1 MVVIPKITSN
11 LAIVLIEK
19 RKSKTKEKPIGSALL
34 NWSNLT
40 PWHAIE
46 QTVAIGKIMN
56 VDLLLNYGP
65 MQVMSSTPETTK
77 LPEVRLSF
85 ERVHFWPG
93 EVVRGVLTLNVTQPR
108 LIHGLQLAFDGV
120 NYVDWYDEVMD
131 MPMRG
136 MDVYFSKKEML
147 LGQLPPPSKLL
158 KRMASKNG
166 EHLIFCDEHFHDI
179 GLPAG
184 RQGDVNLTEGL
195 HHFPFAFSLP
205 MGIPHSMSH
214 LDGCVGVFY
223 FVTARI
229 FECHGKKVT
238 LCREEIQ
245 IAPPRV
251 SITYDP
257 SVSHTQT
264 ESKIISK
271 HGALCDNFSQSL
283 PDKPELD
290 DLHCSFSDTSSIWS
304 RSNSSFDHHLFMEDS
319 HLKSISFSDD
329 VDLDG
334 ADSHWLSRKSTELWA
349 IKAFQ
354 TGQSEDKSAPISAR
368 SAQSTDYQ
376 EATSQ
381 HSDGSS
387 NAFNLVWAD
396 DRLVDDEEDGIL
408 GPKSHDSDSSD
419 SSMVGTEIRKWRS
432 NSRPAPVAVNAI
444 LPPLAAIGK
453 ALVFQVTIENRS
465 NKPINSLR
473 ASLRS
478 RLTLSGYPS
487 GRPYKRLRE
496 HEAPRG
502 TIVKAIFN
510 AKNKKG
516 FPIQPGMSW
525 RGDMTLVVP
534 PNLYPSLQVRHL
546 NLSYEIK
553 LQARSSSKLILGSFT
568 WKQPIQVVQS
578 HADKEVQ
585 LIEPPTQVTGDPCQL
600 ILGKATKELHKN
612 LVPIPVL
619 ADGTLP
625 ITGFSLPK
633 STFK

>member
-1 MVVIPKITSN
+1 M
-11 LAIVLIEK
+11 
-19 RKSKTKEKPIGSALL
+19 
-34 NWSNLT
+34 
-40 PWHAIE
+40 
-46 QTVAIGKIMN
+46 
-56 VDLLLNYGP
+56 
-65 MQVMSSTPETTK
+65 
-77 LPEVRLSF
+77 
-85 ERVHFWPG
+85 
-93 EVVRGVLTLNVTQPR
+93 
-108 LIHGLQLAFDGV
+108 
-120 NYVDWYDEVMD
+120 
-131 MPMRG
+131 
-136 MDVYFSKKEML
+136 
-147 LGQLPPPSKLL
+147 GQLPPPSKLL

-166 EHLIFCDEHFHDI
+166 EHLIFSDEHFHDV
-179 GLPAG
+179 GLPTG

-229 FECHGKKVT
+229 FECHGKKVS
-238 LCREEIQ
+238 LLREEIQ

-257 SVSHTQT
+257 SVSHTRT

-271 HGALCDNFSQSL
+271 HAPLSDNFSHSL

-290 DLHCSFSDTSSIWS
+290 DLHCSFSDTSSMWS
-304 RSNSSFDHHLFMEDS
+304 RSASSFDHHLFMEES

-334 ADSHWLSRKSTELWA
+334 DDSHWLSRKSTELWA

-354 TGQSEDKSAPISAR
+354 TGHSEENSAPMTSR
-368 SAQSTDYQ
+368 SAHSTDTYQ
-376 EATSQ
+376 DGTPRSEA
-381 HSDGSS
+381 SS
-387 NAFNLVWAD
+387 NAFHLVWND
-396 DRLVDDEEDGIL
+396 DRLGDDEEDGIL

-419 SSMVGTEIRKWRS
+419 NSVVYNESRKSWRS

-465 NKPINSLR
+465 NKPVNSLR

-478 RLTLSGYPS
+478 RLTLSGYPC

-496 HEAPRG
+496 HETPKG

-510 AKNKKG
+510 GKNKKG
-516 FPIQPGMSW
+516 FPILPGMSW
-525 RGDMTLVVP
+525 RGDVTIVVP

-546 NLSYEIK
+546 DLAYEIK
-553 LQARSSSKLILGSFT
+553 LQARSSSKLILGSFS
-568 WKQPIQVVQS
+568 WKQAIQVVQS

-585 LIEPPTQVTGDPCQL
+585 LIEPPTNATGDPCQL
-600 ILGKATKELHKN
+600 VLGKVTRDLHKN

-619 ADGTLP
+619 SDGTLP
-625 ITGFSLPK
+625 ITGFTFPK